1 MKSATMETPA
11 APLPVQQPQQPEVK
25 LKTPEKP
32 AQKAA
37 ELQHVPT
44 ELIVPSPTN
53 PRQIRDAE
61 KDKELFESIA
71 VTGVLQPVLLRTQKA
86 TAWHAKQ
93 WDGTFKSIALPQ
105 SAVFGV
111 GDMVYE
117 IVAGQRRW
125 EGSMKAGKLTIPA
138 MIREMTNEEVG
149 EAQIIENLQ
158 RAGVDPMDEAEAFV
172 RWRKLD
178 ANKYTAE
185 YMAERVGKSTRY
197 VWQCI
202 QRENLIPELKELF
215 RKGEIS
221 SSHAD
226 LLCRLVSEQQK
237 TALKAKNALFDWNDE
252 LSTIRHLKQWI
263 QQYLQLS
270 LDGAPW
276 DKNDARLVPAAGA
289 CSSCQKNTA
298 VNPNLDE
305 EAKRATCTD
314 RACYEQKQKAHLVQI
329 EDAVKKSGEKVLRV
343 GGDYNSVPTKNNEF
357 VRHGQWT
364 EVKAKA
370 CDSATAAVIVNGDRA
385 GSRVTVCANK
395 SCKVHNESGPACSR
409 PKPAKKSPAELKK
422 EEEVKKKEQLQA
434 HVNLEVMTALSNSKN
449 MSMDRWMLNSFASL
463 LLQTNEWN
471 FDEEWVK
478 QFLATLGFPKCHS
491 IYEIDKAAKSL
502 IPKLPEHR
510 LVSLIVVIMAS
521 GFHYD
526 LPIAPKDFAAHYK
539 VDMKKIEK
547 QVKDRAAAAAKQPQ
561 QATLTTAKK
570 AAGKSKR

>member
-11 APLPVQQPQQPEVK
+11 AGLPAEQPQQPEVK

-32 AQKAA
+32 AHKAA

-44 ELIVPSPTN
+44 ELIVPSATN

-71 VTGVLQPVLLRTQKA
+71 VTGVLQPVLLRPQKA

-93 WDGTFKSIALPQ
+93 WESTFKSVGLPQ
-105 SAVFGV
+105 SAVFRV

-125 EGSMKAGKLTIPA
+125 EGSMKAGKLTIPT

-158 RAGVDPMDEAEAFV
+158 RAGVDPMDEAEAFA

-276 DKNDARLVPAAGA
+276 DKNDAKLVSAAGA

-329 EDAVKKSGEKVLRV
+329 EQAVKKSGEKVLRV

-395 SCKVHNESGPACSR
+395 SCKVHNESGPAYSR

-422 EEEVKKKEQLQA
+422 EEEAKKKEQLQA
-434 HVNLEVMTALSNSKN
+434 AVDLEVMTAISNNKN
-449 MSMDRWMLNSFASL
+449 LAVDRWLLNSFAL
-463 LLQTNEWN
+463 LLFETTDWSFDSQWAEN
-471 FDEEWVK
+471 FI
-478 QFLATLGFPKCHS
+478 QTLGLPKS
-491 IYEIDKAAKSL
+491 TNAYTLSKAAKSL
-502 IPKLPEHR
+502 ILKLPEHR
-510 LVSLIVVIMAS
+510 LVSLIVANMAT

-526 LPIAPKDFAAHYK
+526 LPITLKDFAAHYK

-547 QVKDRAAAAAKQPQ
+547 QVHDREAAAAKQPQ
-561 QATLTTAKK
+561 QTTLPAAKK
-570 AAGKSKR
+570 AAAKGKR